1 MYGIRR
7 IPSILILLFITV
19 FAIADEQWLVQH
31 NDPIKINNQLTLNKL
46 VDLTLQKYPEQS
58 LIQAL
63 IEEAKALQQRG
74 NHWLS
79 ASPQISFR
87 YQDDIIANNTG
98 LREIESELELP
109 LWNWG
114 QRAAGQNLATQAN
127 AFIDKQQ
134 AALRLEIAALVRKTL
149 WDMALE
155 NIRYQQAHAILKTS
169 VQLLEKIKRRVEL
182 GDLPRFDLLLA
193 QGDHLEKQ
201 ALLVQAEAEM
211 MHARERYH
219 NLTQTFDLPVNY
231 SESQSNLD
239 SVDNHPALQAMNA
252 LIVREKANLAWI
264 TSKGSGQP
272 IIALGGKSERG
283 SRIDD
288 DIESMSITISIPF
301 GGAVHLAPQIAA
313 ANISLTKI
321 IAQRDHLYRKLK
333 GDLHEIKHQ
342 LEVNH
347 TELELAAKLEK
358 IAQQHLEM
366 AQFGFAEGEINLM
379 DLLKVQ
385 TKSHNAKRHAKEHQV
400 MLQRNISLYNQI
412 VGVQP

>member
-7 IPSILILLFITV
+7 ISSLLVLLFISILA
-19 FAIADEQWLVQH
+19 FADEKWLVQH
-31 NDPIKINNQLTLNKL
+31 NDPIKINHQLTLSKL
-46 VDLTLQKYPEQS
+46 VDLTLEKYPEQS
-58 LIQAL
+58 INQAL
-63 IEEAKALQQRG
+63 AEEAKALQQRG
-74 NHWLS
+74 NQWLS

-87 YQDDIIANNTG
+87 YQDDIVVDNTG

-114 QRAAGQNLATQAN
+114 QRAAGQKLATQAN
-127 AFIDKQQ
+127 ASLAKQQ
-134 AALRLEIAALVRKTL
+134 AALRLEVAALVREAL
-149 WDMALE
+149 WGMALE
-155 NIRYQQAHAILKTS
+155 DIRYQQAHAILKTS
-169 VQLLEKIKRRVEL
+169 EQLLEKIKRRVEL

-201 ALLVQAEAEM
+201 SQLVQAEAEM

-219 NLTQTFDLPVNY
+219 NLTQTFDLPANY
-231 SESQSNLD
+231 SEIQSNIEI
-239 SVDNHPALQAMNA
+239 VDNHPALQAIST
-252 LIVREKANLAWI
+252 LIAREKANLEWVKA
-264 TSKGSGQP
+264 KGSGQP
-272 IIALGGKSERG
+272 MITLGGKSERG
-283 SRIDD
+283 SRANN
-288 DIESMSITISIPF
+288 DIESMSVAISIPF
-301 GGAVHLAPQIAA
+301 GGAAYLAPQIAT
-313 ANISLTKI
+313 ANIALTKI

-347 TELELAAKLEK
+347 TELELATKLEK
-358 IAQQHLEM
+358 IAKAHLKM